1 VFRKPRAD
9 PEAQAQI
16 SALLDAA
23 RQTAARGDQ
32 RAAAEL
38 QLQAAALLRIQTVRF
53 PRDPVHQQMLGS
65 VLYGAGSYLSGA
77 ASPEVAV
84 SALAEAEEAYRGLLP
99 GEPQAV
105 QWIADVR
112 ARRALAWAA
121 LGARASAVVDIQN
134 SLMTYLVL
142 VQNAEL
148 DTARVLAVAADVL
161 AVCVDADLAVA
172 CADRSVQIYQSVAAK
187 RGRPVAEGGHL
198 GYLARAAWVSRTI
211 HAAQGRIGFA
221 EATQSIIDRSGPG
234 GGPLP
239 DPTLLTQL
247 LGTPRMPDLHFTFAT
262 AVDGYEEAFGPEQ
275 ARLLRTTTARSKAV
289 VQYVPISRIY
299 VAEADRAVNAAA
311 ALADAAGMFLAAG
324 KLFPALPASA
334 MRLGLEAHFLFSG
347 ASWLLT
353 EAGRPDPRAL
363 ATIDVFVP
371 SWVEILLQCA
381 HYAESVADLDLAAD
395 LVAHASELLGPPL
408 KGKQADETI
417 RRLRSDCEETGA
429 RLESARATG
438 SRG

>member
-1 VFRKPRAD
+1 MFRKPRED

-16 SALLDAA
+16 SALLEAA

-32 RAAAEL
+32 RAAAEI
-38 QLQAAALLRIQTVRF
+38 QLQAAALLRVQIDRF
-53 PRDPVHQQMLGS
+53 PRDPMHQQMLGS

-84 SALAEAEEAYRGLLP
+84 SALAEAEEAYRSLLP
-99 GEPQAV
+99 GEPRAV

-121 LGARASAVVDIQN
+121 IGARASAVVDIQN

-142 VQNAEL
+142 ARNAEL
-148 DTARVLAVAADVL
+148 DIARVLAVAADVL

-172 CADRSVQIYQSVAAK
+172 CADRSVQIYLSVAAK
-187 RGRPVAEGGHL
+187 RGQPVVEGGHL

-211 HAAQGRIGFA
+211 HAAHGRIGMA

-247 LGTPRMPDLHFTFAT
+247 LSTPRMPDLHFTFAT

-275 ARLLRTTTARSKAV
+275 ARPLRAMTARPNALA
-289 VQYVPISRIY
+289 QCVPMGRIY
-299 VAEADRAVNAAA
+299 SAEADRAVNAAA
-311 ALADAAGMFLAAG
+311 VLADAAALSLAAG
-324 KLFPALPASA
+324 KLFQASPASA
-334 MRLGLEAHFLFSG
+334 MRLGLEAHFLYSG

-353 EAGRPDPRAL
+353 EAGRPDPQAL

-371 SWVEILLQCA
+371 MWVRVLMQCA

-395 LVAHASELLGPPL
+395 LVAHASDLLGPPP
-408 KGKQADETI
+408 KGKQTDEAI
-417 RRLRSDCEETGA
+417 RLLRSDCEETGA
-429 RLESARATG
+429 RLETARASG